1 MAKYG
6 MSFCVLGM
14 SEEFKEQGV
23 AVNALWPKTAI
34 STDAID
40 LIAGEEMRKQSRT
53 VDIMADAAYHILSKD
68 SRSFTGNFVVDETIL
83 RQECGVTDFDKYAV
97 VPGTKHF
104 LLDFF
109 LDENEE
115 TGELL
120 ENKVKKSETPAA
132 SAAPTSSTN
141 DVTSAMGSL
150 KSLISAD
157 LVKSVNGVYSF
168 NITDA
173 SPSDWYLDLKNGT
186 GALGSGAYDGKVDCT
201 LTMNTDVFNKLT
213 LGSMKATSAFMSG
226 KLKIKGT
233 IL

>member
-1 MAKYG
+1 
-6 MSFCVLGM
+6 MSFCVVGM

-40 LIAGEEMRKQSRT
+40 LIAGEEMRLQSRT
-53 VDIMADAAYHILSKD
+53 VEIMADAAHHILSKD
-68 SRSFTGNFVVDETIL
+68 SRSFTGNFVVDEAIL
-83 RQECGVTDFDKYAV
+83 RKECGVTDFDKYAV

-120 ENKVKKSETPAA
+120 DQKVKKPETLAA
-132 SAAPTSSTN
+132 STSAASSAN
-141 DVTSAMGSL
+141 DVSAAMGSL
-150 KSLISAD
+150 KSMINPD

-173 SPSDWYLDLKNGT
+173 SPADWYLDLKNGN
-186 GALGSGAYDGKVDCT
+186 GSLNSGAFDGKVDCT
-201 LTMNTDVFNKLT
+201 LTLNTEVFNKLT
-213 LGSMKATSAFMSG
+213 SGSMKATTAFMSG
-226 KLKIKGT
+226 KLKIKGN
-233 IL
+233 ILLYF